1 MAGNTLGTDFSQV
14 AVSGKLAD
22 PGDAGTL
29 VLTGGM
35 SMVHILA
42 GSTTDSV
49 VLPAAPTGSIV
60 VLMNESAGD
69 VEMSD
74 GTSNVCTVA
83 DDEVG
88 LAVSLN
94 ESTPLW
100 RGVVLHS
107 TST

>member
-1 MAGNTLGTDFSQV
+1 MAGNTLGTDFEQV
-14 AVSGKLAD
+14 AVSGKLKD

-29 VLTGGM
+29 VLTGGY
-35 SMVHILA
+35 SVVHILA
-42 GSTTDSV
+42 GSATDSV
-49 VLPAAPTGSIV
+49 VLPSAPTGSLV
-60 VLMNESAGD
+60 VLINESAGT

-74 GTSNVCTVA
+74 GTSNCASVD
-83 DDEVG
+83 DDEIG
-88 LAVSLN
+88 LAICLK